1 MKNYLG
7 SRRITNLDYGP
18 LIKKVGNGCR
28 KIHTINNLGDL
39 RRKNCGKSNAAVKA
53 GNHSCCGVV
62 KFWGNYVGYRYIY
75 TPPSHWGWGS
85 VLLKIVLYAS
95 SQYRRSGDR
104 DSSV

>member
-1 MKNYLG
+1 MEKNAVKNYLG

-28 KIHTINNLGDL
+28 KIHTINNLDDL

-62 KFWGNYVGYRYIY
+62 KFWGNYVGYRYIHS
-75 TPPSHWGWGS
+75 PIPLGMGECFVEDCAVCFQS
-85 VLLKIVLYAS
+85 VQKV
-95 SQYRRSGDR
+95 R
-104 DSSV
+104 